1 MSKDSSTK
9 GTERRIGRRE
19 ALKLLAAGGVGLVG
33 VRGSAL
39 AATSSFDW
47 KKYSG
52 QTIRVFV
59 ARHPGSDFIEP
70 LVPEFEKL
78 TGVKVNWEKLYED
91 QQRQK
96 LQVELTSSMAD
107 LDVFGSQTGQQGK
120 AFMQAGWYEV
130 LEPWIKDPRYTAP
143 EYDFADWDGNVLG
156 QLASV
161 DGKLVGILVY
171 AISVPLF
178 YRKDLFQAAGLS
190 APKTLEELEAAA
202 QKFTDKAKRD
212 FGILLVG
219 QPAGAVTLWASV
231 LHNFGSSWLR
241 ADGKPAMNTPES
253 VESLRYYGR
262 LASQYGPPGVINLN
276 WPQLQDLFVQ
286 GRGAMFSFSSA
297 LVGNFEDPKL
307 SKIVDKVGYLP
318 FPSGK
323 RQIPALNGPIWS
335 MYAKSKK
342 KEAAWY
348 FIQWATDKSMCVRLQ
363 RYGIQQG
370 RRSAWQDPEFQK
382 GFGAKHPDLTET
394 MQFSYAK
401 GKAFNYPP
409 YVNVALA
416 RDIVGEVI
424 GTAIQGGDVKAAA
437 DRAQATLEEQQR
449 KEQS

>member
-1 MSKDSSTK
+1 
-9 GTERRIGRRE
+9 
-19 ALKLLAAGGVGLVG
+19 
-33 VRGSAL
+33 
-39 AATSSFDW
+39 
-47 KKYSG
+47 
-52 QTIRVFV
+52 
-59 ARHPGSDFIEP
+59 
-70 LVPEFEKL
+70 
-78 TGVKVNWEKLYED
+78 
-91 QQRQK
+91 
-96 LQVELTSSMAD
+96 
-107 LDVFGSQTGQQGK
+107 
-120 AFMQAGWYEV
+120 
-130 LEPWIKDPRYTAP
+130 
-143 EYDFADWDGNVLG
+143 
-156 QLASV
+156 
-161 DGKLVGILVY
+161 
-171 AISVPLF
+171 
-178 YRKDLFQAAGLS
+178 
-190 APKTLEELEAAA
+190 
-202 QKFTDKAKRD
+202 
-212 FGILLVG
+212 
-219 QPAGAVTLWASV
+219 VTTWASA
-231 LHNFGSSWLR
+231 LHNFGASWLR

-262 LASQYGPPGVINLN
+262 MAREYGPPGIINLN

-297 LVGNFEDPKL
+297 LVGNFEDPKV

-335 MYAKSKK
+335 MYSKSKK

-348 FIQWATDKSMCVRLQ
+348 FIQWASDKSMSARLQ

-401 GKAFNYPP
+401 GRAFNYPP

-424 GTAIQGGDVKAAA
+424 AVAIQGGDVKAAA
-437 DRAQATLEEQQR
+437 DRAQARLEEQQK